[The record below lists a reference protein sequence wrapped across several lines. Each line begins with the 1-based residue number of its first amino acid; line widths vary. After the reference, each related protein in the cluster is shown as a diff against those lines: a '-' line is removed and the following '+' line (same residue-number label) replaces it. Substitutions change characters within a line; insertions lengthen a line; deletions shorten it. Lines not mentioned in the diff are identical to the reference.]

1 MAKGGRPTIMTEETV
16 KKLEEVFAM
25 GGSDVEACYYANI
38 SRQTLYTYQ
47 EKHPEFVDRKEALKN
62 KPILKARQT
71 VVQSLN
77 DPNYAFK
84 YLERRKKDEFGDNI
98 DITTGG
104 ESINQILDAC
114 EQNGQKTDG

>member
-1 MAKGGRPTIMTEETV
+1 MNENSE
-16 KKLEEVFAM
+16 L
-25 GGSDVEACYYANI
+25 SDKFQ
-38 SRQTLYTYQ
+38 RL
-47 EKHPEFVDRKEALKN
+47 RN

-77 DPNYAFK
+77 EPSYAFK

-114 EQNGQKTDG
+114 EQNTNRSETNG